1 MAPLSCEK
9 SDWHVSR
16 SQGSRL
22 VSLHLLP
29 SASTD
34 PTLFSTLLLQ
44 SHSDTMPRD
53 RQAHDLKRPAEDAL
67 VCVHFPRITSSSS
80 IDRAWRRATAPA
92 LHPLAVVLPCWQ
104 ACKTLRRPRH
114 RLPPSL
120 HAEIQQIK
128 NVRFIAYLNQS
139 LVRAHA
145 CFTVSPC
152 FQAGG
157 QDDGISNGLKSSRTQ
172 TSASA
177 NFPTSQPSPAQKQS
191 NSCRT

>member
-1 MAPLSCEK
+1 MCLGLWSPGSSDFISFLPRPLTPHSSPFYSYSTIHTSCPETDK
-9 SDWHVSR
+9 SMIANALWRILWCVPIF
-16 SQGSRL
+16 L
-22 VSLHLLP
+22 
-29 SASTD
+29 AS
-34 PTLFSTLLLQ
+34 PHISY
-44 SHSDTMPRD
+44 
-53 RQAHDLKRPAEDAL
+53 
-67 VCVHFPRITSSSS
+67 
-80 IDRAWRRATAPA
+80 IDRAWWRVTVPA
-92 LHPLAVVLPCWQ
+92 LHPLSVVLPCWQ